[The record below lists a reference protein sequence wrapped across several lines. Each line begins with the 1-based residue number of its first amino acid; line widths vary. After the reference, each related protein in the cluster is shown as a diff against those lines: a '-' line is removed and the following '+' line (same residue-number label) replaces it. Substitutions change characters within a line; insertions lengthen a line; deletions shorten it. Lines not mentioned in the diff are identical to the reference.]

1 MEWETFPDGLRQRLT
16 LFLTNLTH
24 NPVSTLDKGSVS
36 QPSSLFLKLNFHWN
50 QFCSCRNRLIK
61 VLFPRA
67 PLNLVTWKLLW
78 VERPFCCSLRVLYSV
93 TRRQGAG
100 VTLYLWSRNNGIWMV
115 CLVREDNGNHLPLIE
130 SLLKRKKTLSNTS
143 ARKNFSLIRDSSPSL
158 SAWVCGK
165 VWDKL
170 KIKRVGVKATS
181 PFPSFSH
188 LFRVVLRWEE
198 REGFVCYYR
207 TEDKC
212 WGKAERIK

>member
-1 MEWETFPDGLRQRLT
+1 MFFCFLPSVEWETFPDGLRQRLT

-100 VTLYLWSRNNGIWMV
+100 VTLYLWSHNNGIWMV

-158 SAWVCGK
+158 C
-165 VWDKL
+165 
-170 KIKRVGVKATS
+170 
-181 PFPSFSH
+181 
-188 LFRVVLRWEE
+188 LRES
-198 REGFVCYYR
+198 
-207 TEDKC
+207 
-212 WGKAERIK
+212 AERCETNWKLSVWESKRHLRFHRLVTCSG